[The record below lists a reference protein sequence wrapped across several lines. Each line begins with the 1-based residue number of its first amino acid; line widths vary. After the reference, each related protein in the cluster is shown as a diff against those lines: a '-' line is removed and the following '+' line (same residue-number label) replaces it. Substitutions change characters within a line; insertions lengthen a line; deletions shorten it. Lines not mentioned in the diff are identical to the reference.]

1 MPRVVLVDD
10 EPLARRGMRRLLG
23 RHPTVEIVGE
33 ADTLAA
39 AITLIERERPE
50 VVFLDLE
57 LPDAHGFDL
66 LTRLPSPLKVVIVT
80 AHAEHAL
87 QAFDV
92 AAVDYLLKPVSA
104 ARLAET
110 VSRLDGARS
119 PAPPEAAGEGG
130 PLLRLRTSS
139 RVVVTPAKRVITA
152 SAEGDFTRLLIERLA
167 SLLVLQPLKQI
178 ERSLPSPPF
187 LRLSRSLIVNSRHLS
202 EIRYESRDR
211 SVIALGAATQPLRL
225 GRAATARLRAWAA
238 AAA

>member
-10 EPLARRGMRRLLG
+10 EALARRGMRRLLA

-39 AITLIERERPE
+39 AIAVIERERPD
-50 VVFLDLE
+50 VIFLDLE

-66 LTRLPSPLKVVIVT
+66 LAHLPSPPKVVIVT

-92 AAVDYLLKPVSA
+92 AAVDYLLRPVSA
-104 ARLAET
+104 ARLSET
-110 VSRLDGARS
+110 MARLERA
-119 PAPPEAAGEGG
+119 PAPIPDTPAGEVG
-130 PLLRLRTSS
+130 PVLRLRTSS
-139 RVVVTPAKRVITA
+139 RVVVTPARHVIAA
-152 SAEGDFTRLLIERLA
+152 SAEGDFSRLTIERLA

-187 LRLSRSLIVNSRHLS
+187 LRLSRSLIVNSRCVS

-211 SVIALGAATQPLRL
+211 SVIALAGATHPLHL

-238 AAA
+238 AAV

>member
-1 MPRVVLVDD
+1 MPRVVLIDD
-10 EPLARRGMRRLLG
+10 EALARRGMRSLLA

-39 AITLIERERPE
+39 AVAVIEREAPD
-50 VVFLDLE
+50 VVFLDIE
-57 LPDAHGFDL
+57 LPDARGFEL
-66 LTRLPSPLKVVIVT
+66 LARLPAPPKVVIVT

-110 VSRLDGARS
+110 VARLERTGAPVRGEAGGDGE
-119 PAPPEAAGEGG
+119 PV
-130 PLLRLRTSS
+130 LRLRTSS
-139 RVVVTPAKRVITA
+139 RVVVTPARRVIAA
-152 SAEGDFTRLLIERLA
+152 SAEGDFSRLTIERLA

-187 LRLSRSLIVNSRHLS
+187 LRLSRSLIVNSRRVS

-211 SVIALGAATQPLRL
+211 SVIALAGIAQPLLL
-225 GRAATARLRAWAA
+225 GRTATARLRAWATGTA
-238 AAA
+238 

>member
-10 EPLARRGMRRLLG
+10 EALARRGMRRLLA
-23 RHPTVEIVGE
+23 RHPNVEIVGE

-39 AITLIERERPE
+39 AIAVIEREKPD

-66 LTRLPSPLKVVIVT
+66 LACLPSPPKVVIAT

-87 QAFDV
+87 QAFDI
-92 AAVDYLLKPVSA
+92 AAVDYLLKPISA

-110 VSRLDGARS
+110 MARLERAPS
-119 PAPPEAAGEGG
+119 PAHSEPGDDVEPV
-130 PLLRLRTSS
+130 LRLRTSS
-139 RVVVTPAKRVITA
+139 RVVVTPARRVIAA
-152 SAEGDFTRLLIERLA
+152 SAEGDFSRLVIERLA

-187 LRLSRSLIVNSRHLS
+187 LRLGRSLIVNSRCVS

-211 SVIALGAATQPLRL
+211 SVIALAGATHSLRL
-225 GRAATARLRAWAA
+225 GRAATARLRAWATA
-238 AAA
+238 GA

>member
-1 MPRVVLVDD
+1 MQRVVLVDD
-10 EPLARRGMRRLLG
+10 EALARRGMRRLLE
-23 RHPTVEIVGE
+23 RHPNVEIVGE

-39 AITLIERERPE
+39 AIAVIEREGPD

-66 LTRLPSPLKVVIVT
+66 LTHLPSPPKVVIVT

-104 ARLAET
+104 ARLADT
-110 VSRLDGARS
+110 MARLERG
-119 PAPPEAAGEGG
+119 PAPAHSEAADDVE
-130 PLLRLRTSS
+130 PVLRLRTSS
-139 RVVVTPAKRVITA
+139 RVIVTPARQVIAA
-152 SAEGDFTRLLIERLA
+152 SAEGDFSRLVIERLA
-167 SLLVLQPLKQI
+167 SLLVLRPLKQI

-187 LRLSRSLIVNSRHLS
+187 LRLSRSLIVNSRRVS

-211 SVIALGAATQPLRL
+211 STIALAGATQPLRL
-225 GRAATARLRAWAA
+225 GRAATARLRAWATA
-238 AAA
+238 AV